1 MKKTI
6 FTALS
11 VSAAAML
18 LCSCVTRVLVDSD
31 VPEQQVAVYD
41 DLTHDFKGNIKAP
54 LADVYKAANIALEQ
68 EGYFRCGQIPKDNAW
83 ILYARAKKDVRV
95 VISLTQLKKFVEID
109 ISYGEDN
116 LVACQRIYKAILKN
130 LGTYNR

>member
-1 MKKTI
+1 
-6 FTALS
+6 
-11 VSAAAML
+11 ML
-18 LCSCVTRVLVDSD
+18 LCSCVTRVLVESD

-54 LADVYKAANIALEQ
+54 LADVYTAANIALEQ